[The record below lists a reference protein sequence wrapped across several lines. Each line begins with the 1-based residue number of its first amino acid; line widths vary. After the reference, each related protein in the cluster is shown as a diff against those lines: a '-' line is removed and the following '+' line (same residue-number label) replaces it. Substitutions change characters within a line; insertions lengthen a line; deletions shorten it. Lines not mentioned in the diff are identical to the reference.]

1 MRTMVYLYSEC
12 IEIVQ
17 GEFKRKKLNIKN
29 QYKHTIEP
37 GTIINGV
44 ITNKAAVVRAL
55 NAAQNEID
63 FHKTTLVI
71 NSSLIANKK
80 VDVPKLRPKELKAIA
95 KAEFENANNAE
106 DLIID
111 YMGILGKND
120 VTSMFC
126 IAAEKEM
133 LMSYI
138 EVFKA
143 ANIKLAK
150 IETAVSTTLNY
161 VEAANVF
168 NDQTFA
174 LNIVVGNIVLYFL
187 FEEGRYKFSS
197 QVRLINDRES
207 EGLASELSSKLSS
220 LVQFSKSQRLE
231 TSLDQAYYIGLS
243 DTEMQHLQAFSSGM
257 GIAILE
263 MPQNEAIQMES
274 AVDAAVDLNQ
284 FFYPTAAFFDT
295 KNGVDLYDSYYEKK
309 EGHSQ
314 KGYNKWL
321 IPPITLIAIGLILS
335 VTFGVMNAKKQ
346 SELDALNAEIESTEM
361 VTEYA
366 EAQTIEAELTALT
379 SYYNELQN
387 GQDYANGYP
396 DINSDKITT
405 LETLGSGITLSSISY
420 ESSSGTM
427 SVSAKA
433 ASVFDAAIYVGQLLK
448 SGLFQDISYTGYAI
462 SEGSTETNTET
473 ATAEDG
479 STYEST
485 TTTTTPDT
493 YGFSIECVLKPGVV
507 S

>member
-12 IEIVQ
+12 IEIIQ

-29 QYKHTIEP
+29 QYKYTIEP

-44 ITNKAAVVRAL
+44 ITNKAAIVRAL
-55 NAAQNEID
+55 NAVQSEID
-63 FHKTTLVI
+63 FRKTTLVI

-111 YMGILGKND
+111 YMGILGKDDN
-120 VTSMFC
+120 TSMFC

-161 VEAANVF
+161 VEAESVF

-207 EGLASELSSKLSS
+207 EALASELSSKLSS

-243 DTEMQHLQAFSSGM
+243 DTEMQHLQAFSNGM

-263 MPQNEAIQMES
+263 IPQNETIQMES

-284 FFYPTAAFFDT
+284 FFYPIAAFFDT
-295 KNGVDLYDSYYEKK
+295 KNGIDLYDSYYEKK

-321 IPPITLIAIGLILS
+321 IPPIVLVAIGLILS

-346 SELDALNAEIESTEM
+346 SELDTLNTEIESTEM

-366 EAQTIEAELTALT
+366 EAQTIEAEVIALT

-387 GQDYANGYP
+387 GQDNANGYP

-405 LETLGSGITLSSISY
+405 LETLGSGITLSSLSY

-427 SVSAKA
+427 SVSATA
-433 ASVFDAAIYVGQLLK
+433 ASVYDAAIYVGQLLS
-448 SGLFQDISYTGYAI
+448 SGLFQDISYTGYSI
-462 SEGSTETNTET
+462 SEGSTETTTET
-473 ATAEDG
+473 VTAEDG